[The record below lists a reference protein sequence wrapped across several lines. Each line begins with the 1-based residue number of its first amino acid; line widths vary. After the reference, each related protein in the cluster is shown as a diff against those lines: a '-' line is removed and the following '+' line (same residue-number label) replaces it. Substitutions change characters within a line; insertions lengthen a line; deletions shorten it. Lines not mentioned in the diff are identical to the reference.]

1 MILGRHCA
9 TPRADM
15 ACRRRATAA
24 LAGWMRARA
33 VRASSVTVA
42 EGVAEGVTA
51 ARASRGVGGRRWA
64 SNERASSSS
73 SSSSSSS
80 KRAREENEGDN
91 PLSSIM
97 FPWERAVLNSERW
110 VGELKPWQKAYWAAF
125 GLGCVFVVGAR
136 AKRYYEDQETDEERQ
151 KAMESNKRALQAA
164 LEGRS
169 FIASGG
175 GGETD
180 EDDEDDDP
188 FDGLSP
194 EEIEA
199 LVKKQAPTGDVY
211 EGMTPEEINE
221 YEEKFRGKGNLT
233 WRTNAAAGTRP

>member
-1 MILGRHCA
+1 MILGRHCV

-15 ACRRRATAA
+15 ACRRRATCA

-33 VRASSVTVA
+33 VRESSVTVA
-42 EGVAEGVTA
+42 EGVTEGVTA

>member
-1 MILGRHCA
+1 M

-33 VRASSVTVA
+33 VRESSVTVA
-42 EGVAEGVTA
+42 EGVTEAVTA

-233 WRTNAAAGTRP
+233 WKTNAAAGTRP

>member
-1 MILGRHCA
+1 
-9 TPRADM
+9 
-15 ACRRRATAA
+15 
-24 LAGWMRARA
+24 
-33 VRASSVTVA
+33 
-42 EGVAEGVTA
+42 
-51 ARASRGVGGRRWA
+51 
-64 SNERASSSS
+64 
-73 SSSSSSS
+73 
-80 KRAREENEGDN
+80 
-91 PLSSIM
+91 M

>member
-1 MILGRHCA
+1 M
-9 TPRADM
+9 
-15 ACRRRATAA
+15 
-24 LAGWMRARA
+24 
-33 VRASSVTVA
+33 RASSVTVA
-42 EGVAEGVTA
+42 EGVTEGVTA

-64 SNERASSSS
+64 SNERASSS

-233 WRTNAAAGTRP
+233 WKTNAASGTRP

>member
-1 MILGRHCA
+1 MILGRHCV

-33 VRASSVTVA
+33 VRESSVTVA
-42 EGVAEGVTA
+42 EGVTEAVTA

-64 SNERASSSS
+64 SNERASSS

-233 WRTNAAAGTRP
+233 WKTNAAAGTRP

>member
-33 VRASSVTVA
+33 VRASSVT
-42 EGVAEGVTA
+42 VAEGVTA

>member
-9 TPRADM
+9 TPRGDM

-42 EGVAEGVTA
+42 EGVTEGVTA

>member
-1 MILGRHCA
+1 MG
-9 TPRADM
+9 
-15 ACRRRATAA
+15 CRRRATALVSA
-24 LAGWMRARA
+24 IGAC
-33 VRASSVTVA
+33 ASSASMASSASVA
-42 EGVAEGVTA
+42 VKAS
-51 ARASRGVGGRRWA
+51 RATRGVGGRASHGRRWA
-64 SNERASSSS
+64 SNERASSSA
-73 SSSSSSS
+73 S
-80 KRAREENEGDN
+80 KDSKESTRPSETNEADN

-125 GLGCVFVVGAR
+125 GLGCAFVVGAR
-136 AKRYYEDQETDEERQ
+136 VKRYYEDQETDEERQ

-169 FIASGG
+169 FIASG
-175 GGETD
+175 ETD
-180 EDDEDDDP
+180 EDGEDDDP
-188 FDGLSP
+188 FEGLSP

-233 WRTNAAAGTRP
+233 WKTSASGSRP